1 MQNKKEILRKIENI
15 KTAMKEYGSETY
27 KKKISKLHG
36 KRKVTMERS
45 EYIVFENQTYLRG
58 YFDALKWI
66 IGVEKE
72 PEIPKTE

>member
-1 MQNKKEILRKIENI
+1 MKSVKEIKNKLQDIAIAKR
-15 KTAMKEYGSETY
+15 EYASRAY

-36 KRKVTMERS
+36 TRKVTMERS

-66 IGVEKE
+66 LENG
-72 PEIPKTE
+72 